1 MKNSSKIVAIAAVAG
16 LSAAASAQLSLTR
29 IAAIDF
35 SGQFVGSN
43 LAAVAW
49 NGTDLYVA
57 GANNT
62 GAAATVGITRLS
74 SALGGGGSFSSF
86 GQVTANALRGYTGL
100 AIRGDQIGA
109 SVDITGAAG
118 TANIGLYNGITGAS
132 LFNAPSD
139 ATTTGQSGVAFDPTT
154 GGLGYASFGSGR
166 FRQFDTTDGSTIW
179 SNGAGPVN
187 FDGAWGTAYRDTAF
201 DADGNVYAREG
212 AQLIKFTR
220 TGTSTFMTPFSTD
233 MILNGIT
240 DAAAG
245 DNAIGQNVSIIND
258 FGGVALWN
266 DRLTGSGALADI
278 LKAVDLNGNA
288 VSIDFTNDA
297 SFFLNSTGIYD
308 FSYDSGSQ
316 TLAVSEWSSG
326 RVYIYSVVPAPGAV
340 ALLGM
345 TGLMAAR
352 RRR

>member
-1 MKNSSKIVAIAAVAG
+1 MKTSSKIVAIAAVAG

-35 SGQFVGSN
+35 SGQFQGSN

-49 NGTDLYVA
+49 NGSDLYVA

-62 GAAATVGITRLS
+62 GASATVGITRLS
-74 SALGGGGSFSSF
+74 GALSGAGSFSTF
-86 GQVTANALRGYTGL
+86 GQVTANAFRGYTGL
-100 AIRGDQIGA
+100 AIRGDQVGG
-109 SVDITGAAG
+109 SVDITGSAG
-118 TANIGLYNGITGAS
+118 TENIGLYNGVTGAS

-139 ATTTGQSGVAFDPTT
+139 ATSTGQSGVAFDPTN
-154 GGLGYASFGSGR
+154 GGLAYASFGSGR
-166 FRQFDTTDGSTIW
+166 FRQFNTADGSTIW
-179 SNGAGPVN
+179 SGATGPFN

-220 TGTSTFMTPFSTD
+220 TGPDSFMTPFGPS
-233 MILNGIT
+233 MILNGVA
-240 DAAAG
+240 DGSLG
-245 DNAIGQNVSIIND
+245 DNSIGQNVSIVND
-258 FGGVALWN
+258 FGGIALYN
-266 DRLTGSGALADI
+266 DRFTGSDALADI
-278 LKAVDLNGNA
+278 LKAVDLDGNA

-308 FSYDSGSQ
+308 FSYDSASQ

-326 RVYIYSVVPAPGAV
+326 RVYIYSVVPAPGV
-340 ALLGM
+340 AGLFGM
-345 TGLMAAR
+345 TGLLAAR